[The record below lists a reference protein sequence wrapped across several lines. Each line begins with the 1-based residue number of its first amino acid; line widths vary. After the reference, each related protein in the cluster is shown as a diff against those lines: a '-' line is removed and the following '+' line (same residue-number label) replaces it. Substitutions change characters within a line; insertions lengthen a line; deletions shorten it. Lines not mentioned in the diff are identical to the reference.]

1 MAESHLKPPAGGS
14 LLTAGAAALLG
25 LFLLLWPQP
34 SARLVCVLLGAA
46 LAASGAG
53 DLYTALSRRDGALRR
68 AAELALGAALAG
80 VGLWLIARPL
90 DAAAL
95 VARVAGALVC
105 VHSCGGIGAA
115 LALRRSGAPRWEVS
129 LAAGGAGLLLGL
141 LLALDPGQVLSGVP
155 RAAGLVLVYDGIACG
170 WIALQGGRRPP
181 EEG

>member
-1 MAESHLKPPAGGS
+1 MPAPHTKLRATGA
-14 LLTAGAAALLG
+14 LLTAGAPALAG
-25 LFLLLWPQP
+25 LLLLLWPAS
-34 SARLVCVLLGAA
+34 SARLICALLGAV

-53 DLYTALSRRDGALRR
+53 DILAALSSGASMPRS
-68 AAELALGAALAG
+68 AARLTLGAALAG